1 MPQTTNQKYY
11 LRTPHAWTQLSPRL
25 QAMLARFDAHATA
38 LTHSYHSFH
47 SLTQS
52 HHTPTYTNVTSF
64 PYFTYPIPHLRNTLA
79 SPALYEVVLPSHPH
93 TPPSIRTIRFDNS
106 DEAEVALDTAPPTP
120 SDDDYYHYS
129 HL

>member
-1 MPQTTNQKYY
+1 MPQQYYY
-11 LRTPHAWTQLSPRL
+11 LRTPHAWTQLSPRV
-25 QAMLARFDAHATA
+25 QAMLTRFDAHATA
-38 LTHSYHSFH
+38 LAHGYHSFH

-52 HHTPTYTNVTSF
+52 HTPTTTSDI

-106 DEAEVALDTAPPTP
+106 DEAEVALDTATPTP
-120 SDDDYYHYS
+120 SDDDYHYYYR